1 MNQRRRKWLEE
12 ISERLSELK
21 DELEVIQEEEYKEN
35 IPKNLQGSERYEKA
49 EESVDQLEE
58 AVDGL
63 SDILELIE
71 DIAS

>member
-1 MNQRRRKWLEE
+1 
-12 ISERLSELK
+12 
-21 DELEVIQEEEYKEN
+21 ELEVIQEEEYKEN